1 MKDKLSSLFPSS
13 ITASFILLAPAL
25 HAAAIAA
32 GQTLAATISYTPT
45 PGTPVKNFAHLKVT
59 PIL

>member
-1 MKDKLSSLFPSS
+1 MKNKPFRLFPSA
-13 ITASFILLAPAL
+13 IAASSILLAPAL

-32 GQTLAATISYTPT
+32 GQNLAATISYTPT